1 MCQKYDINFFREV
14 VSRKSKGIAL
24 VDADTREAVAI
35 RAVQKIMHQLRKWR
49 RPNCVKQ
56 IEKDS
61 LLTHYLLAL
70 HDHKKQLLKLSN
82 IVVADAFFSKKT
94 FVKGLSIM
102 DFELVSRFRDDVR
115 LRYLYTGEKTGKKGH
130 PVWRSGTIRKHSA
143 LLKAYKGNII
153 VWNLPIMVH
162 LSSLSLRWEPYRSPL
177 SIADLK
183 LLMHNAMMIERFLS
197 MFGKLPNLHKNQGL
211 KEHYFKELMLYGL
224 KAAD

>member
-1 MCQKYDINFFREV
+1 M
-14 VSRKSKGIAL
+14 SRKSKGIAL

-35 RAVQKIMHQLRKWR
+35 RAVQTILHQLRKGR

-61 LLTHYLLAL
+61 LLTQYLLAL

-94 FVKGLSIM
+94 FVEGLSIM
-102 DFELVSRFRDDVR
+102 GFELVSRFRDDVR

-143 LLKAYKGNII
+143 L
-153 VWNLPIMVH
+153 
-162 LSSLSLRWEPYRSPL
+162 
-177 SIADLK
+177 
-183 LLMHNAMMIERFLS
+183 
-197 MFGKLPNLHKNQGL
+197 
-211 KEHYFKELMLYGL
+211 
-224 KAAD
+224 